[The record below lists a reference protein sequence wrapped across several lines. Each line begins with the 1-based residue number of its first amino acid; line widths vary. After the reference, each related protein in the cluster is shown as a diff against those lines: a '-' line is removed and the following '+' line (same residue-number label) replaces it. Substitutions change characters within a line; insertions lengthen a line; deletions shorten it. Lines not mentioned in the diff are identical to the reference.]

1 MIKESTPDI
10 PDTPTPIQTPKSIW
24 RLAWEELV
32 DILYRIVN
40 LRDTTDIK
48 KTIDNIRKGVEI
60 RGYNVWILACAAMLA
75 SIGLDRNSS
84 AVIIGA
90 MLISPLM
97 SPILG
102 IGLSMGIND
111 REYLVLSL
119 KNFAIAM
126 TASILV
132 STLYFLATPLGAATE
147 EILSRTQP
155 DTLDVLVAIFGGIAG
170 IVAVSRKEMTNA
182 IPGVAIATAL
192 MPPLC
197 VTGYGLA
204 KGEWDIFAGA
214 FYLFFIN
221 SVFIALSTY
230 LIVRFLRFP
239 YIDFVDEKTRRRT
252 TTFMSLFVLLLI
264 IPSFWFMVKSIQH
277 LRRRTR
283 IENFIEL
290 KIEDEKHRVTNY
302 DYAMQGDSL
311 CMLTIALVGPAIE
324 EDSIVRLEASL
335 ANYQLEDTRLT
346 ILQSPESID
355 EQSLTSRTTL
365 ETQKAMQPQIE
376 QLQAQMDS
384 LKGQIVLEAG
394 EEISWPELVPQV
406 KSLYPEL
413 ENFSLGEMQQTEFGS
428 KSDTVLTVL
437 AKWKRSLRASQRR
450 EKEKQMGRW
459 LKTELA
465 CDTVIVISL
474 P

>member
-1 MIKESTPDI
+1 MIKESAPDI
-10 PDTPTPIQTPKSIW
+10 PNAPKPIPPRRNVWQQ
-24 RLAWEELV
+24 AWDEIK

-40 LRDTTDIK
+40 LRDTTDVK
-48 KTIDNIRKGVEI
+48 KTIDSIRKGVEI

-126 TASILV
+126 SASILV
-132 STLYFLATPLGAATE
+132 SMLYFMATPLGAATE
-147 EILSRTQP
+147 EILARTQP

-170 IVAVSRKEMTNA
+170 IVAVSRKEITNA

-204 KGEWDIFAGA
+204 KGQWDIFVGA

-221 SVFIALSTY
+221 SVFIAMATY
-230 LIVRFLRFP
+230 MIVRFLRFP
-239 YIDFVDEKTRRRT
+239 YIDFVDEKTRRRA
-252 TTFMSLFVLLLI
+252 TTFVSLFVLLLI
-264 IPSFWFMVKSIQH
+264 IPSFWFMVKSIQN

-283 IENFIEL
+283 IENFI
-290 KIEDEKHRVTNY
+290 
-302 DYAMQGDSL
+302 
-311 CMLTIALVGPAIE
+311 
-324 EDSIVRLEASL
+324 
-335 ANYQLEDTRLT
+335 
-346 ILQSPESID
+346 
-355 EQSLTSRTTL
+355 
-365 ETQKAMQPQIE
+365 
-376 QLQAQMDS
+376 
-384 LKGQIVLEAG
+384 
-394 EEISWPELVPQV
+394 
-406 KSLYPEL
+406 
-413 ENFSLGEMQQTEFGS
+413 
-428 KSDTVLTVL
+428 
-437 AKWKRSLRASQRR
+437 
-450 EKEKQMGRW
+450 
-459 LKTELA
+459 
-465 CDTVIVISL
+465 
-474 P
+474 

>member
-1 MIKESTPDI
+1 MIKESAPDI
-10 PDTPTPIQTPKSIW
+10 PEVPKPIPPRRNVWQQ
-24 RLAWEELV
+24 AWDEIK

-40 LRDTTDIK
+40 LRDTTDVK

-126 TASILV
+126 SASILV
-132 STLYFLATPLGAATE
+132 SMLYFMATPLGAATE
-147 EILSRTQP
+147 EILARTQP
-155 DTLDVLVAIFGGIAG
+155 DTLDVLVAIFGGVAG

-204 KGEWDIFAGA
+204 KGQWDIFAGA

-221 SVFIALSTY
+221 SVFIALATY
-230 LIVRFLRFP
+230 MIVRFLRFP
-239 YIDFVDEKTRRRT
+239 YIDFVDEKTRRRA
-252 TTFMSLFVLLLI
+252 TTFVSLFVLLLV
-264 IPSFWFMVKSIQH
+264 IPSFWFMVNSIQN

-283 IENFIEL
+283 IENFIEQKL
-290 KIEDEKHRVTNY
+290 VDQSHRVTNY
-302 DYAMQGDSL
+302 DYVMQGDSV
-311 CMLTIALVGPAIE
+311 CALTIALVGPAIS
-324 EDSIVRLEASL
+324 EDSISRLEQSL
-335 ANYQLEDTRLT
+335 TGFQLEDTRLT
-346 ILQSPESID
+346 ILQSPERID
-355 EQSLTSRTTL
+355 EQSLTSKTTL
-365 ETQKAMQPQIE
+365 ETQKAMQPLIE
-376 QLQAQMDS
+376 KLRSKVDS
-384 LKGQIVLEAG
+384 LKVRMGPEN
-394 EEISWPELVPQV
+394 EENIAFAALIPEV
-406 KSLYPEL
+406 KNLYPEL
-413 ENFSLGEMQQTEFGS
+413 ETFSFGELQSSQFDNKTDTIM
-428 KSDTVLTVL
+428 TVLT
-437 AKWKRSLRASQRR
+437 KWKRSLRASQRR
-450 EKEKQMGRW
+450 EKENQMARW
-459 LKTELA
+459 LKGELK
-465 CDTVIVISL
+465 CDTVVVINL

>member
-10 PDTPTPIQTPKSIW
+10 PDTPQPIQIKKSVW
-24 RLAWEELV
+24 RQAWEELT

-48 KTIDNIRKGVEI
+48 KTIDSIRKGVEI

-126 TASILV
+126 IASILV

-147 EILSRTQP
+147 EILSRTKP

-170 IVAVSRKEMTNA
+170 IVAVSRKEITNA

-230 LIVRFLRFP
+230 LIARFLRFP

-264 IPSFWFMVKSIQH
+264 IPSFGFMVKSIQS
-277 LRRRTR
+277 LRRRTH
-283 IENFIEL
+283 IENFIER
-290 KIEDEKHRVTNY
+290 KIVDQKHRVSNY
-302 DYAMQGDSL
+302 DYVMQGDSI
-311 CMLTIALVGPAIE
+311 CALTIAIVGPAIA

-335 ANYQLEDTRLT
+335 RNFQLEDTRLT

-365 ETQKAMQPQIE
+365 ETQRAMQPQIE
-376 QLQAQMDS
+376 KLQAQMDS
-384 LKGQIVLEAG
+384 LKSKEIVQEKPPTNWA
-394 EEISWPELVPQV
+394 ELVPQV

-413 ENFSLGEMQQTEFGS
+413 ENFSLGEMQQTAFGE
-428 KSDTVLTVL
+428 KSDTILTVL
-437 AKWKRSLRASQRR
+437 AKWKRSLRAS
-450 EKEKQMGRW
+450 EKRVKEQQMARW

-465 CDTVIVISL
+465 CDTVVVIAM

>member
-1 MIKESTPDI
+1 M
-10 PDTPTPIQTPKSIW
+10 PDTPSPIQPPKNIW
-24 RLAWEELV
+24 QQAWDELL

-40 LRDTTDIK
+40 LRDTTDVK

-102 IGLSMGIND
+102 VGLSMGIND
-111 REYLVLSL
+111 REYLILSL

-170 IVAVSRKEMTNA
+170 IVAVSRKEITNA

-221 SVFIALSTY
+221 SVFISLSTY

-239 YIDFVDEKTRRRT
+239 YIDFVDEKTRRKAT
-252 TTFMSLFVLLLI
+252 TYMSLFVLLLI
-264 IPSFWFMVKSIQH
+264 VPSFWFMVKSIQS

-302 DYAMQGDSL
+302 DYVMQGDSL

-335 ANYQLEDTRLT
+335 ANFQLEDTRLT

-365 ETQKAMQPQIE
+365 ETQRAMQPQIE
-376 QLQAQMDS
+376 QLRAQMDS
-384 LKGQIVLEAG
+384 LKGQVILIEG
-394 EEISWPELVPQV
+394 EKINWAELVPQV

-413 ENFSLGEMQQTEFGS
+413 ENFSLGEMQQTAFGA

-465 CDTVIVISL
+465 CDTVIVINV

>member
-10 PDTPTPIQTPKSIW
+10 SDTPNPIQKPKNIW
-24 RLAWEELV
+24 RQAWDELI

-40 LRDTTDIK
+40 LRDTTDVK

-111 REYLVLSL
+111 REYLILSL

-126 TASILV
+126 SASILV

-170 IVAVSRKEMTNA
+170 IVAVSRKEITNA

-221 SVFIALSTY
+221 SVFIALATY

-239 YIDFVDEKTRRRT
+239 YIDFVDEKTRRKAT
-252 TTFMSLFVLLLI
+252 TYMSLFVLLLI
-264 IPSFWFMVKSIQH
+264 VPSFGFMVNSIQN

-324 EDSIVRLEASL
+324 EDSLVRLEASL
-335 ANYQLEDTRLT
+335 PSFQLEDTRLT

-376 QLQAQMDS
+376 QIRAQMDS
-384 LKGQIVLEAG
+384 LKDQVLVVKSEKFA
-394 EEISWPELVPQV
+394 WDELVPQV

-413 ENFSLGEMQQTEFGS
+413 ENFSLGEMQQTGFGP
-428 KSDTVLTVL
+428 KSDTILTVL
-437 AKWKRSLRASQRR
+437 AKWKRSLRTAQRR
-450 EKEKQMGRW
+450 EKGKQMERW

-465 CDTVIVISL
+465 CDTVIVVAI